1 MKKILTFL
9 IINILIFSA
18 AKAEIIN
25 EIIIA
30 GNKRVS
36 DETVKVYGEIKPI
49 GSNILAA
56 DTDLILK
63 NLYST
68 NFFEE
73 IDVEL
78 KNNKLIINLKEYPL
92 VNEIVLLGEPSK
104 RIKQQI
110 IKIMKLKT
118 KGSFIKNYLN
128 SDVNTIKKLY
138 ASIGYNFSE
147 VEVKVRK
154 IDENNFDLAIEIDR
168 GDRTKISKIFFTGD
182 KKVKQKRLRDI
193 ITSEEDKFWKFIS
206 NNTNFSENQIELDQR
221 LLVNYYKSIGYY
233 DVVVSSSS
241 AEILDSKNINLFYS
255 IDAGIRYRINKIETV
270 VDPTFDKKIFFPL
283 EKNYAKI
290 VGDFYSPFKIKKI
303 LEELDNLIDKNSLQ
317 FVEHNV
323 NEIIEGDQ
331 INLKFN
337 IVEGKKILV
346 ERIDIKGNNVTNENV
361 IRGELLLD
369 EGDPFTQLSLDKSI
383 SNLKSRGIFKTVK
396 KETLS
401 GSNEGLKVINIMVE
415 EKPTG
420 EISAG
425 AGIGTNGGSFAVD
438 IKENN
443 WLGEG
448 KKIGLNFEASQDSLK
463 GQFTYSDPN
472 YDLLGN
478 QIEYS
483 LYNITN
489 DKPDQ
494 GYENNVIAA
503 NISTGFEQYKNLFTS
518 FGLGLSY
525 DDLRTNT
532 TASDSLKKQSGE
544 YSELAFSYGLSYD
557 QRDRKFM
564 PTDGSIIGFNQVLPV
579 YADKPYISNTF
590 STSNYHTFN
599 ESLIGS
605 GKIYLTSINGLNDE
619 DVRISKRKNL
629 SSRRLRGFEKGK
641 VGPVDGTDH
650 IGGNY
655 AAALNFEATL
665 PNVLPESTNTD
676 ISAFLDFGSVW
687 GVDYDKTIDESNK
700 LRSSTGVAAS
710 WISPIGPLT
719 FILSTNLSKAK
730 TDKTESFNFNLGTTF

>member
-270 VDPTFDKKIFFPL
+270 VDSTFDKKIFFPL

-290 VGDFYSPFKIKKI
+290 VGDFY
-303 LEELDNLIDKNSLQ
+303 
-317 FVEHNV
+317 
-323 NEIIEGDQ
+323 
-331 INLKFN
+331 
-337 IVEGKKILV
+337 
-346 ERIDIKGNNVTNENV
+346 
-361 IRGELLLD
+361 
-369 EGDPFTQLSLDKSI
+369 
-383 SNLKSRGIFKTVK
+383 
-396 KETLS
+396 
-401 GSNEGLKVINIMVE
+401 
-415 EKPTG
+415 
-420 EISAG
+420 
-425 AGIGTNGGSFAVD
+425 
-438 IKENN
+438 
-443 WLGEG
+443 
-448 KKIGLNFEASQDSLK
+448 
-463 GQFTYSDPN
+463 
-472 YDLLGN
+472 
-478 QIEYS
+478 
-483 LYNITN
+483 
-489 DKPDQ
+489 
-494 GYENNVIAA
+494 
-503 NISTGFEQYKNLFTS
+503 
-518 FGLGLSY
+518 
-525 DDLRTNT
+525 
-532 TASDSLKKQSGE
+532 
-544 YSELAFSYGLSYD
+544 
-557 QRDRKFM
+557 
-564 PTDGSIIGFNQVLPV
+564 
-579 YADKPYISNTF
+579 
-590 STSNYHTFN
+590 
-599 ESLIGS
+599 
-605 GKIYLTSINGLNDE
+605 
-619 DVRISKRKNL
+619 
-629 SSRRLRGFEKGK
+629 
-641 VGPVDGTDH
+641 
-650 IGGNY
+650 
-655 AAALNFEATL
+655 
-665 PNVLPESTNTD
+665 
-676 ISAFLDFGSVW
+676 
-687 GVDYDKTIDESNK
+687 
-700 LRSSTGVAAS
+700 
-710 WISPIGPLT
+710 
-719 FILSTNLSKAK
+719 
-730 TDKTESFNFNLGTTF
+730 

>member
-270 VDPTFDKKIFFPL
+270 VDSTFDKKIFFPL